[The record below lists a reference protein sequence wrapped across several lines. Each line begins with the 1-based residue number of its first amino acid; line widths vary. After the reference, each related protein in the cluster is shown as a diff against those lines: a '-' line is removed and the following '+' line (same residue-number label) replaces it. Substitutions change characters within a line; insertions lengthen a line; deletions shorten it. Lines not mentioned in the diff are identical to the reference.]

1 MDEMLYVRV
10 PIAVKAKVTE
20 NTKMKIIADLKET
33 IKQMNMDLE
42 SFDFEAQRA
51 LKEAAADLSKSAVL
65 RQQIEMRREQM
76 QQEKEEAEAKLERA
90 EALQLGAEI
99 GHGTLER
106 TVAIKVGMDLDA
118 LMGAE
123 ILTEDGKIIAFRE

>member
-1 MDEMLYVRV
+1 MEEMLYVRV

-33 IKQMNMDLE
+33 VKQMTMDLE

-51 LKEAAADLSKSAVL
+51 LKEAASDLSKLPVL
-65 RQQIEMRREQM
+65 RQQIDMRREEL
-76 QQEKEEAEAKLERA
+76 QQEKDATEAKLERA
-90 EALQLGAEI
+90 EALQIGAEI

-123 ILTEDGKIIAFRE
+123 IVTEDGKIIAFRE